1 MDTELYEVKAKTSS
15 CSAHLTFEQYLR
27 TQVDAARKA
36 LENGTS
42 LDQNDLGL
50 PIEELIIELAEK
62 QLPEIRSD
70 FELLGFIYFLVTFD
84 SCDPGF
90 YQAAEELWEMFETAR
105 DEAR

>member
-1 MDTELYEVKAKTSS
+1 METERYEVKAQTAS
-15 CSAHLTFEQYLR
+15 CSVHLTFEQYLR
-27 TQVDAARKA
+27 TQVDAARRA
-36 LENGTS
+36 LENETS

-70 FELLGFIYFLVTFD
+70 FELVGFVHFLVTFD
-84 SCDPGF
+84 SSDPGF